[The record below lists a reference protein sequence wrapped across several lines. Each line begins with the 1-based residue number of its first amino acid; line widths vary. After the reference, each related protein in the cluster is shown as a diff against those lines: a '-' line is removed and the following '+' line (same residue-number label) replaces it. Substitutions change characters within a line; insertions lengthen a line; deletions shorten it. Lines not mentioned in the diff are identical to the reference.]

1 MLTFL
6 EGRDG
11 EEKVMKRTTAALAV
25 VALSSSLAGAAPSA
39 SAWHGPAAPASES
52 EKLHTELESSTPARD
67 TTITTPLERIVLVFS
82 GPIEAK
88 LSQVRWVGPSGDTVS
103 IEISAASDQPH
114 VLIGEAPPA
123 VNGRQRLF
131 WRTVSIDGHQVSG
144 EIPYDADV
152 PGLAQPVT
160 DDPGREAT
168 DVAGPDSLAEPSVER
183 DGSGVELT
191 RVEDAQGSSTGRL
204 AVGGLALFCLLGFA
218 GLLWF
223 GSGSTILDEPR
234 SHRVASILGLGAF
247 VLLALDLVLWL
258 SELRVPGNDLAGTFA
273 LVLETRSGFV
283 EIGRVV
289 LAGLAFVLFAG
300 TRGVKLGAVA
310 AMLAVVF
317 GALGGHQA
325 SIRPFIS
332 LPANGL
338 HLGAAAVWT
347 GGILLL
353 GVWPARSETAAGVG
367 WTFRRVA
374 LRVSTAAFWASAAI
388 LVTAVVQDLIYLPS
402 LGALFATGYG
412 KLLLAKAGG
421 FAALVGFGAYNR
433 FRLIPALDEAG
444 AGAARL
450 RRGVRLELIVV
461 IVVVFV
467 AVALAQVPPPVE

>member
-1 MLTFL
+1 MRTFL
-6 EGRDG
+6 EGRDD

-25 VALSSSLAGAAPSA
+25 VALYGPLAGAAPAASA
-39 SAWHGPAAPASES
+39 SHGPTVRAVES
-52 EKLHTELESSTPARD
+52 EKLHTELEASTPARD
-67 TTITTPLERIVLVFS
+67 TTLTTPLERIVLVFS

-88 LSQVRWVGPSGDTVS
+88 LSQVRWVGPAGDTVS
-103 IEISAASDQPH
+103 IEISAASDRPH

-123 VNGRQRLF
+123 VNGRQRLL

-144 EIPYDADV
+144 EIPFDADV

-160 DDPGREAT
+160 GEPGAT
-168 DVAGPDSLAEPSVER
+168 DAAGPDSLAEPSTDR
-183 DGSGVELT
+183 DGGGTDDT
-191 RVEDAQGSSTGRL
+191 RVDDDLGPSTGRL
-204 AVGGLALFCLLGFA
+204 VVGALGLFCLLGFA

-234 SHRVASILGLGAF
+234 SHRLASILGLGAF

-273 LVLETRSGFV
+273 LVLETRSGLV

-289 LAGLAFVLFAG
+289 LAGIAFMLFAG
-300 TRGVKLGAVA
+300 TRGVKLGAVV

-325 SIRPFIS
+325 SIRPLIS
-332 LPANGL
+332 LPTNGL

-374 LRVSTAAFWASAAI
+374 LRVSTAALWASAAI
-388 LVTAVVQDLIYLPS
+388 LVTAAIQDLLYLPS
-402 LGALFATGYG
+402 LGALFTTGYG
-412 KLLLAKAGG
+412 KLLLAKGGG

-444 AGAARL
+444 ASAARL
-450 RRGVRLELIVV
+450 RRSVRLELIAV

-467 AVALAQVPPPVE
+467 AVALAQVPPPVQ